1 MAYQA
6 ELIVDAKA
14 ELGEGPI
21 WDPRSKVLLWVNI
34 LGKQLRM
41 YDPVSDADRVIE
53 LDQMP
58 GTVVL
63 RAKGGL
69 MLALEGGFAS
79 FDPDTNAIEFITDP
93 ESDKPGNRFNDG
105 KCDPAGRFWAGTMPY
120 DAEAASGAL
129 YCLDTDG
136 TSKKMI
142 SDVYCSNGIAW
153 TADRKTMYYIDSVTR
168 NVDAFDYD
176 LATGDIANRRT
187 VISVPES
194 DGMPD
199 GMAIDTEDKLW
210 VAQWGGWRVA
220 RWDPLTGQMIDMI
233 QVPASQVTA
242 CWFGGRDLDELY
254 ITCARTHLSD
264 EALAKEPLAG
274 GLFKARVG
282 VKGLPTDVYAG

>member
-220 RWDPLTGQMIDMI
+220 HWDPLTGQMIDM
-233 QVPASQVTA
+233 VELPVSQVSA
-242 CWFGGRDLDELY
+242 CWFGGEDLDELY
-254 ITCARTHLSD
+254 ITTARTRLTD

-282 VKGLPTDVYAG
+282 VKGLPADVYAG

>member
-1 MAYQA
+1 MAHQA

-14 ELGEGPI
+14 ALGEGPI
-21 WDPRSKVLLWVNI
+21 WDPRSDVLLWVNI
-34 LGKQLRM
+34 LEKQLRT
-41 YDPVSDADRVIE
+41 YDPASDSDSVIE

-58 GTVVL
+58 GTVVP
-63 RAKGGL
+63 RASGGL

-79 FDPDTNAIEFITDP
+79 FDPDTNALEFITDP

-120 DAEAASGAL
+120 DAEAANGAL

-136 TSKKMI
+136 TLRKMI

-176 LATGDIANRRT
+176 LATGDIANRRS
-187 VISVPES
+187 VINVPEA

-199 GMAIDTEDKLW
+199 GMAIDVEDKLW
-210 VAQWGGWRVA
+210 VAQWGGRRVA
-220 RWDPLTGQMIDMI
+220 RWDPLTGKMIDMI
-233 QVPASQVTA
+233 QLPTSQVTA

-254 ITCARTHLSD
+254 ITSARTHLTD
-264 EALAKEPLAG
+264 EGLANEPLAG

-282 VKGLPTDVYAG
+282 VKGLPTDLYAA

>member
-176 LATGDIANRRT
+176 LATGDIANRRS
-187 VISVPES
+187 VINVPEA

-220 RWDPLTGQMIDMI
+220 HWDPLTGQMIDM
-233 QVPASQVTA
+233 VELPVSQVSA
-242 CWFGGRDLDELY
+242 CWFGGEDLDELY
-254 ITCARTHLSD
+254 ITTARTRLTD

-282 VKGLPTDVYAG
+282 VKGLPADVYAG